1 MEIIKKFE
9 IFKISHV
16 ILTYKLFFGKS
27 LKKGFY
33 FFTGKKIKK
42 EMNSWISFKVRPH
55 RPTIKLWDHHQCS
68 EHAQCVYLSY
78 YYYFRIL
85 IFLSHRLLLRFRS
98 HWWELVPTP
107 PVGASYGASYLRQLS
122 PVSPPVTGHN
132 WWRNWWQLAEKL
144 VTTGGDSWRRNWRQL
159 AELAPVEI
167 TL

>member
-1 MEIIKKFE
+1 MFLRKPLPANFLQSDYPD
-9 IFKISHV
+9 F
-16 ILTYKLFFGKS
+16 L
-27 LKKGFY
+27 
-33 FFTGKKIKK
+33 
-42 EMNSWISFKVRPH
+42 NPPH
-55 RPTIKLWDHHQCS
+55 RPPAKLWDHHQCS

-85 IFLSHRLLLRFRS
+85 IFLSHHLLLRFRS

-107 PVGASYGASYLRQLS
+107 PVGASYLRQLS

-132 WWRNWWQLAEKL
+132 WRRNWWQLAEKL